1 MRYLRHIVCPVLL
14 TVVLLLAVRGLLI
27 NHIRLP
33 EDTAVRGLL
42 PGQRAFVSLT
52 YYGLRLPGEQ
62 WWGYHRWGYRVP
74 EVGEFILFNL
84 PASIP
89 AAPVP
94 QSVGICQALPG
105 DTVWIDPV
113 RKLILPARTS
123 PDAEVLVI
131 PQRNRSLPVTLY
143 NAHLLAYLLRQYEG
157 CHATT
162 NAQGQLLLDR
172 TPVSQVRF
180 SRDYYWIETRNDAY
194 VLVPH
199 DALIGKVVK
208 VLNR

>member
-94 QSVGICQALPG
+94 QSVGIRRRERRLVGPCEQRLQQRA
-105 DTVWIDPV
+105 DTVFGLHRAVEHHALFLRADGV
-113 RKLILPARTS
+113 AAARGVGI
-123 PDAEVLVI
+123 AEKIELVAVLV
-131 PQRNRSLPVTLY
+131 
-143 NAHLLAYLLRQYEG
+143 HLLR
-157 CHATT
+157 
-162 NAQGQLLLDR
+162 
-172 TPVSQVRF
+172 
-180 SRDYYWIETRNDAY
+180 
-194 VLVPH
+194 VLGRAGAEKRKQE
-199 DALIGKVVK
+199 D
-208 VLNR
+208 